1 MVENN
6 LLLLSTG
13 KLIYW
18 QKKTL
23 RVHTLT

>member
-1 MVENN
+1 MIQNN

-18 QKKTL
+18 QTKTL
-23 RVHTLT
+23 RVHTWT